1 MEEPAQSQAT
11 TQQVSDNHSEETLNK
26 ENKTNKIKKITNIL
40 LLVLVLMFLFHLIAD
55 RFIPSTD
62 LARVRGYVVPISP
75 QVSADVIEILAKPNQ
90 LVQAGEV
97 LVKLDPTDF
106 EIALKQ
112 AEEGVEQ
119 AKQGVGAQTASVA
132 SAQARV
138 TEAQANLVNAQAQYN
153 RIASLADKGV
163 VSKSEQDNSKA
174 ALSSAR
180 AGLASAKAELERVK
194 EQLGGEGEDNSQLQ
208 SALLALEK
216 AQLDLSRTQITAPS
230 NGGVSN
236 FKLEAGY
243 RANVGQPLMTFISAD
258 EIWLE
263 AYFREN
269 SLGNLKPGDEV
280 EIALDFAPG
289 KVFAGKISHI
299 DYGIDWGQVEQAGK
313 LAQVSKQSGWLRE
326 TQRFPVTIVFSDDAA
341 KGVLRVG
348 GQADVIAYSEDASL
362 LKPIGKLWIR
372 ILSWLSYVR

>member
-1 MEEPAQSQAT
+1 MEEPVQAPETSNET
-11 TQQVSDNHSEETLNK
+11 TLDKPNK
-26 ENKTNKIKKITNIL
+26 KDKTSKIKKITNIL
-40 LLVLVLMFLFHLIAD
+40 LLVLVVLFVFHLVAD

-75 QVSADVIEILAKPNQ
+75 QVSADVIEIVAQPNQ
-90 LVQAGEV
+90 LVKVGDV

-138 TEAQANLVNAQAQYN
+138 TEAQANLVNAQAQFN
-153 RIASLADKGV
+153 RIAALADKGV
-163 VSKSEQDNSKA
+163 VSKSERDNAQA

-180 AGLASAKAELERVK
+180 AGVASAKAELERVK
-194 EQLGGEGEDNSQLQ
+194 EQLGGEGEENSQLQ
-208 SALLALEK
+208 TALLALEK
-216 AQLDLSRTQITAPS
+216 AQLNLSRTNIVAPS

-243 RANVGQPLMTFISAD
+243 HANVGQPLMTFISAD

-289 KVFAGKISHI
+289 EVFSGKISHI
-299 DYGIDWGQVEQAGK
+299 DYGVDWGQVEQAGK

-326 TQRFPVTIVFSDDAA
+326 TQRFPVTIVFTDDAS
-341 KGVLRVG
+341 KGVRRVG
-348 GQADVIAYSEDASL
+348 GQADVIAYSDDATL